1 MQHMGFPKEEPGKP
15 LNAANCEPT
24 VDDALV
30 LSQEL
35 SDGRYQL
42 GNSLVNSM
50 CVDVVSSKGSEEGLP
65 INVFVVSPTSNYR
78 EQLQEK
84 LGLPRWQTI
93 PSVSGA
99 GALEL
104 LRKTPDDDGVLLLDP
119 LLEDLEPIEFSG
131 IVRNR
136 FPRIQVLMLNSQA
149 GQPLLASASP
159 TAESAQIVE
168 AINRGGTMRIRHFPT
183 AFDAPRY
190 VPQGETHIHSM
201 IGDSDA
207 MQRAYEAIR
216 MVAVRNT
223 TVLIT
228 GESGT
233 GKDLVAQE
241 IHLLSPRKNQ
251 PLVVVNCA
259 AIPETLLEAELFG
272 YHKGSFTGAVQS
284 RIGRI
289 HAAHGGTLFLDEI
302 GDMPLSL
309 QSKILRFLEQGEVQ
323 RLGGNDNL
331 KVDVRVIAAT
341 NADLMKLVGQQQ
353 FREDL
358 YYRLA
363 VFPIHLPPLR
373 DRIGDLEELAAA
385 FLMKYGPRLSLS
397 QPALE
402 VLQQHRW
409 PGNVRE
415 LRNAIERATI
425 LVGSGWE
432 IGPEHI
438 VL

>member
-1 MQHMGFPKEEPGKP
+1 M
-15 LNAANCEPT
+15 
-24 VDDALV
+24 VRD
-30 LSQEL
+30 
-35 SDGRYQL
+35 RYP
-42 GNSLVNSM
+42 N
-50 CVDVVSSKGSEEGLP
+50 
-65 INVFVVSPTSNYR
+65 T
-78 EQLQEK
+78 
-84 LGLPRWQTI
+84 
-93 PSVSGA
+93 
-99 GALEL
+99 
-104 LRKTPDDDGVLLLDP
+104 
-119 LLEDLEPIEFSG
+119 
-131 IVRNR
+131 
-136 FPRIQVLMLNSQA
+136 QVLILNSHN
-149 GQPLLASASP
+149 GQLLVGSASP
-159 TAESAQIVE
+159 TPVSTQLVDEV
-168 AINRGGTMRIRHFPT
+168 NRSGAVRTGALPVSD
-183 AFDAPRY
+183 FDAPRHLAE
-190 VPQGETHIHSM
+190 GRIKLRSM
-201 IGDSDA
+201 IGESDA
-207 MQRAYEAIR
+207 MQRTYTVMR
-216 MVAVRNT
+216 MVAVRDT

-241 IHLLSPRKNQ
+241 IHLMSPRRKQ

-272 YHKGSFTGAVQS
+272 YTKGSFTGAVQS

-341 NADLMKLVGQQQ
+341 NADLKGMVAEQK

-373 DRIGDLEELAAA
+373 ERLSDLEELAVAFAA
-385 FLMKYGPRLSLS
+385 KFHPGVSIGRE
-397 QPALE
+397 ALQI
-402 VLQQHRW
+402 LAQHQW
-409 PGNVRE
+409 QGNVRE

-425 LVGSGWE
+425 LVGSGSQ
-432 IGPEHI
+432 IKPEHI